1 MFKFMEQKNILI
13 SPLDWG
19 IGHAA
24 RCIPIINNFINQG
37 CSITIFASE
46 EINNFFKIRFGENIF
61 YINDKSKPFSYNKKI
76 SLLKIFHFALKMKK
90 NTIVE
95 NRLCAEL
102 CENKKYDLII
112 SDNRYGFKH
121 DNIKSVLI
129 TLQLM
134 PIPPFIFRFSKPIIK
149 NYLKKIFSS
158 FSEVWVPDYKKP
170 DGLAGKLSHVN
181 FKIPNLKYINPL
193 SRFEKLE
200 INSLPIDEN
209 KILLISSGPKN
220 HRKIISKNFASI
232 FEKIPNI
239 NVFIIGTTPFETKN
253 KKINTI
259 ESPSDN
265 EIFELITTSSI
276 IIAGA
281 GYSTIMDLY
290 ALKRSAIL
298 VPTRG
303 QTEQIYLS
311 KLHEKNMLIA
321 RKFKT
326 LKIMLENLKETSYLL
341 KKKEENF
348 NIFN

>member
-1 MFKFMEQKNILI
+1 
-13 SPLDWG
+13 
-19 IGHAA
+19 
-24 RCIPIINNFINQG
+24 
-37 CSITIFASE
+37 
-46 EINNFFKIRFGENIF
+46 
-61 YINDKSKPFSYNKKI
+61 
-76 SLLKIFHFALKMKK
+76 
-90 NTIVE
+90 
-95 NRLCAEL
+95 
-102 CENKKYDLII
+102 
-112 SDNRYGFKH
+112 
-121 DNIKSVLI
+121 
-129 TLQLM
+129 M